1 MASYLVTKDTK
12 FCCGCRAC
20 EQKCPQKCI
29 SMVEKNGFFYPSIDA
44 KRCINCK
51 LCEKVCQYSQVNQ
64 KRLEKNSFPHV
75 YAAWNKDAALVEKS
89 ASGGMFFTAAK
100 MVIGN
105 GGVVFG
111 AKYNQEFSVEIDFAE
126 SIEECE
132 AFRKSKYAFSNTK
145 ESYQKAAAFL
155 EEGRQVLFSGT
166 PCQISGLY
174 SFLKKDYDNLLTID
188 LVCHGLDAPIFLQSF
203 IQMMEEKYGSKII
216 SIDFRHKTEGQH
228 KPNLKIVFENGAVYN
243 SLFEASPYGV
253 FFGSNVFL
261 MPSCTS
267 CQYAN
272 TNRAGDLT
280 IGDYW
285 KIFETYPKAFHTEG
299 TSLVLVNTEKGKN
312 FFSKIQNQLEF
323 FETDL
328 DTALKGNPTLS
339 YPSRKNPFSRHV
351 LASLKK
357 KGFQRTYKNYVYF
370 YSKLFLIYRLFR
382 KIKNKLF
389 VNSK

>member
-261 MPSCTS
+261 MPACTS

-299 TSLVLVNTEKGKN
+299 TSLVLVNTEKGKK